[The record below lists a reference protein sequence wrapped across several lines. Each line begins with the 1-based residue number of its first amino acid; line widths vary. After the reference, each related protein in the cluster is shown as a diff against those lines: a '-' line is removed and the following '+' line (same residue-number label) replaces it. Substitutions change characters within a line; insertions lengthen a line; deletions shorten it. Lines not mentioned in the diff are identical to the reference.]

1 MFLYLRFSVRLAI
14 CILLLGILHL
24 PVQAANE
31 TVRLQLKWQHQFQ
44 FAGYYA
50 AKEMGYY
57 RDAGLDV
64 EIIPSQPGSDPV
76 QSVLQ
81 GRAEFGVGSTEL
93 LLLREKGLPLVVLA
107 VIFQH
112 SPLVLMTLKTDGLQS
127 IHDLAGRRVMIEPGS
142 SELYAYL
149 NKEEISSDK
158 FTLLTHDF
166 RTERL
171 LSGDVYA
178 MSAYV
183 TDEPFAVS
191 QAGNEYMLYSP
202 RSAGID
208 FYGDNLFTT
217 EGLLKSEPEMVK
229 RFRKASLQGWE
240 YAMLHQEELVQLIYS
255 RYSQRHSLEHLRFEA
270 RQMVPLLQV
279 PLLEIGYMNPGRW
292 RHIVEVYADLDMMR
306 PDFDF
311 KGFLYDPHPSPP
323 DLRWL
328 YALIGIAI
336 LVIAAVSALA
346 AYIYR
351 INRRL
356 RHEAEERRKAE
367 SQRQTV
373 LAELQT
379 AFQENRNLLGE
390 LQHRAK
396 NSFAMIAG
404 MIRLALNA
412 GVSPET
418 KTALAGLESR
428 VGAISELYSLLYS
441 AGSFSEVQMG
451 EYCARI
457 AAPLVGWSGNI
468 SLSTEIENFPM
479 PVKDAAPLGLILTEL
494 VTNAGK
500 YAFPG
505 GRSGTIVIVLKKTAA
520 GARLEVGDDGVGLPA
535 AADFSRN
542 EGMGLNLVRALAN
555 QINGVFRMES
565 SSAGTRC
572 IVEFP
577 LAI

>member
-1 MFLYLRFSVRLAI
+1 MLSAI
-14 CILLLGILHL
+14 CFT
-24 PVQAANE
+24 VQAENE

-50 AKEMGYY
+50 AKEKGYY

-64 EIIPSQPGSDPV
+64 EIIPSQPGADPV

-93 LLLREKGLPLVVLA
+93 LLLREKGVPLVVLA

-112 SPLVLMTLKTDGLQS
+112 SPLALMTLKTGGLQS

-149 NKEEISSDK
+149 NKEGISSDR

-166 RTERL
+166 HTEQL
-171 LSGDVYA
+171 LSGSVYA
-178 MSAYV
+178 MSSYV
-183 TDEPFAVS
+183 TDEPFSVS
-191 QAGNEYMLYSP
+191 KAGKAYMLYSP
-202 RSAGID
+202 RSVGID

-217 EGLLKSEPEMVK
+217 EIQLRHNPEMVK
-229 RFRKASLQGWE
+229 KFREASLMGWA

-255 RYSQRHSLEHLRFEA
+255 RYSQRHSLDHLRFEA
-270 RQMVPLLQV
+270 RQMEPLLQASLV
-279 PLLEIGYMNPGRW
+279 EIGYMNPGRW
-292 RHIVEVYADLDMMR
+292 RHIVEVYAELGMMN

-311 KGFLYDPHPSPP
+311 RGFVYDSHPQPP

-328 YALIGIAI
+328 YALIGITI
-336 LVIAAVSALA
+336 SVIAAVSALA
-346 AYIYR
+346 VYIYR
-351 INRRL
+351 INKRL
-356 RHEAEERRKAE
+356 RLEAAERRRVE
-367 SQRQTV
+367 LQREAA
-373 LAELQT
+373 LAELQI

-412 GVSPET
+412 CISPET
-418 KTALAGLESR
+418 KGALEGLESR

-457 AAPLVGWSGNI
+457 AAPLVGLSGNI
-468 SLSTEIENFPM
+468 SLSSEMENFTM
-479 PVKDAAPLGLILTEL
+479 PVKEAAPLGLILTEL

-505 GRSGTIVIVLKKTAA
+505 GRAGTIFIVLKKTAA

-535 AADFSRN
+535 AADFSQS

-555 QINGVFRMES
+555 QINGVFSMES
-565 SSAGTRC
+565 GSAGTRF

-577 LAI
+577 LQDTGSN